1 MTSAVAR
8 RRQIWTAPGE
18 SPCTHIDSTVAVIT
32 EPSIGN
38 HFAAADH
45 RGYALRN
52 RIRVVDEGAGLPA
65 RHELAVGPIGAVGK
79 SLCHTTQ
86 PKISRRFEHRRSRH
100 AEQRKRGVHN
110 RVIYSAPRGLT

>member
-1 MTSAVAR
+1 MPSMTSAVAR

-52 RIRVVDEGAGLPA
+52 RIRFADDRTA
-65 RHELAVGPIGAVGK
+65 
-79 SLCHTTQ
+79 
-86 PKISRRFEHRRSRH
+86 SRRDTSCPSGR
-100 AEQRKRGVHN
+100 
-110 RVIYSAPRGLT
+110 